1 MKIAVASD
9 DGITVNQHFGKA
21 PYYVV
26 ATVENGN
33 VVSKETRAKAGHHT
47 FAAAHHNEEDHVDAQ
62 GRHGYS
68 EAAACRHAE
77 IAQAIL
83 DCDALICGGMGWGAY
98 ESMKSYN
105 IEAIVT
111 DKTSIDDAI
120 ASHLAGTL
128 TNLMDRLH

>member
-9 DGITVNQHFGKA
+9 DGATVNQHFGRA

-26 ATVENGN
+26 ATVEDGK
-33 VVSKETRAKAGHHT
+33 VIGKEKRAKAGHHT
-47 FAAAHHNEEDHVDAQ
+47 FAGVCDEEHVDGQ
-62 GRHGYS
+62 GRRGYS
-68 EAAACRHAE
+68 ASSASKHAAMAE
-77 IAQAIL
+77 SIK
-83 DCDALICGGMGWGAY
+83 DCQVVICGGMGWGAY

-111 DKTSIDDAI
+111 DKTSIDDALS
-120 ASHLAGTL
+120 AYAQGNL

>member
-47 FAAAHHNEEDHVDAQ
+47 FAGGHDQEHLDSQ
-62 GRHGYS
+62 GRRGYGQ
-68 EAAACRHAE
+68 EAHDKHTMMAE
-77 IAQAIL
+77 AIK
-83 DCDALICGGMGWGAY
+83 DCQVLICGGMGWGAY
-98 ESMKSYN
+98 ESMKSFN
-105 IEAIVT
+105 IDVFVTDNLNIDEAI
-111 DKTSIDDAI
+111 KLY
-120 ASHLAGTL
+120 LAGKL
-128 TNLMDRLH
+128 DNLMDRLH